1 MQASKTVTTTT
12 EQLAADLAHFIGQV
26 MKGDQSEL
34 ISLIAELDLTMAQM
48 RGLFML
54 DAAGRGLA
62 LTELAPSMGLS
73 VPAAGRAVDGLVRHG
88 FVARSEDPLDRRV
101 KRLSLTDEGCATL
114 ARVTEARLVGL
125 RRFAANL
132 GDAERDAL
140 SRALEAVFAQWK
152 SEQRE
157 EAP

>member
-1 MQASKTVTTTT
+1 MQTKKATTSDA
-12 EQLAADLAHFIGQV
+12 LAADLARFIGQV

-34 ISLIAELDLTMAQM
+34 IALIAELDLTMAQM

-54 DAAGRGLA
+54 EAAGRGLA
-62 LTELAPSMGLS
+62 LTELAPRMGLS

-88 FVARSEDPLDRRV
+88 FVARSEDPLDRRI
-101 KRLSLTDEGCATL
+101 KRLSLTDDGRATL

-125 RRFAANL
+125 RRFAGSL
-132 GDAERDAL
+132 GDREREAL
-140 SRALEAVFAQWK
+140 AGALTAVFAHWD

-157 EAP
+157 ETP